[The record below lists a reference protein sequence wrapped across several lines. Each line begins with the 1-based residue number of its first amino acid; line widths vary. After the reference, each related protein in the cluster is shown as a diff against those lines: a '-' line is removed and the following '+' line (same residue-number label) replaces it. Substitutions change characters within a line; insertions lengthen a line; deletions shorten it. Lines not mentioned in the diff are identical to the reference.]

1 MAQYKLGRRAMLG
14 TALAMPALN
23 VRAQGNA
30 VTLISH
36 RYPAL
41 EWYADKMKSALPGT
55 TVDTRLMPSGD
66 ASQMQRLQF
75 SSASPG
81 MDILWLN
88 SSLMAFY
95 AKNGW
100 LEPMDD
106 LIAMFRD
113 EYKLGDLNPTS
124 LRGMTYEGKVYGLPL
139 TTNTL
144 LYAYREDVFSER
156 KLAPPG
162 TWEEQVEIAK
172 TLNSPRRSGTT
183 LSLKWDMPPYELSSV
198 LHTVGDGWFDRDWK
212 PVFNSAKGVAA
223 IDLYRRLAAFAVPG
237 FSSQANDE
245 NTVNFAQDVAATGQQ
260 WATRCATMDNPQRS
274 KVVGRIQW
282 AVPPGGK
289 QAITTDGY
297 AISRFSTKNKEMLFR
312 ILARALDEDSQRGA
326 ADLATPTRRAVLN
339 DPAIQARFRWYPAIS
354 KCLDVGEP
362 PPALAEFN
370 EAGEVACR
378 RMVQAIVGQMPVK
391 AALDAGATEV
401 VELLTRRGYYKG

>member
-1 MAQYKLGRRAMLG
+1 MAHHRLGRRAVLG

-23 VRAQGNA
+23 VRAQGSA

-41 EWYADKMKSALPGT
+41 EWYADKMKSAVPGT

-66 ASQMQRLQF
+66 AAQMQRLQF

-106 LIAMFRD
+106 LIATFRD
-113 EYKLGDLNPTS
+113 EFKLGDLNPTS

-156 KLAPPG
+156 KLAPPR

-172 TLNSPRRSGTT
+172 ALHSPRRSGTT

-198 LHTVGDGWFDRDWK
+198 LHTVGDGWFDRDWR

-223 IDLYRRLAAFAVPG
+223 IDLYRRLSAFAVPG

-274 KVVGRIQW
+274 KVVGKIQW

-339 DPAIQARFRWYPAIS
+339 DPAIQARFRWYPAVS

-362 PPALAEFN
+362 LPALAEFN
-370 EAGEVACR
+370 EAAELACR
-378 RMVQAIVGQMPVK
+378 RIVQAIVGQMPVK
-391 AALDAGATEV
+391 AALDAGAAEV

>member
-1 MAQYKLGRRAMLG
+1 MAWNRVGRRAVLG
-14 TALAMPALN
+14 GALAMPALN
-23 VRAQGNA
+23 VRAQADA

-41 EWYADKMKSALPGT
+41 EWYAEKMKTAVPGV
-55 TVDTRLMPSGD
+55 TVDARLMPSGD
-66 ASQMQRLQF
+66 AAQLHRLQF

-81 MDILWLN
+81 MDLVWLN
-88 SSLMAFY
+88 SSLMSFY

-100 LEPMDD
+100 LEPLDD
-106 LIAMFRD
+106 LIAKFRD

-124 LRGMTYEGKVYGLPL
+124 LRGMTYEGKIYGLPL

-156 KLAPPG
+156 KLAPPK
-162 TWEEQVEIAK
+162 TWDEQVEIAK
-172 TLNSPRRSGTT
+172 SLHSPRRSGTT

-198 LHTVGDGWFDRDWK
+198 INTVGDGWFDRGWK
-212 PVFNSAKGVAA
+212 PTFNSEKGVAA
-223 IDLYRRLAAFAVPG
+223 IDLYRRLSAFAVPG
-237 FSSQANDE
+237 FTSQSNDE

-260 WATRCATMDNPQRS
+260 WATRCATMDNAQRS
-274 KVVGRIQW
+274 KVVGKIQW

-297 AISRFSTKNKEMLFR
+297 AISKFSTKNKDVLFR
-312 ILARALDEDSQRGA
+312 ILAKALDEESQRGA

-339 DPAIQARFRWYPAIS
+339 DPAIQAKFRWYPAVS

-362 PPALAEFN
+362 LPALAEFN
-370 EAGEVACR
+370 EAGELACKR
-378 RMVQAIVGQMPVK
+378 IVQAIVGQMPVK
-391 AALDAGATEV
+391 AALDAGAAEV

>member
-1 MAQYKLGRRAMLG
+1 MAQYRLGRRAMLG

-66 ASQMQRLQF
+66 AAQMQRLQF

-106 LIAMFRD
+106 LIAKFRD
-113 EYKLGDLNPTS
+113 EYKLGDINPTS

-156 KLAPPG
+156 KLAPPA

-172 TLNSPRRSGTT
+172 ALHSPRRSGTT

-198 LHTVGDGWFDRDWK
+198 LHTVGDGWFDRDWR

-223 IDLYRRLAAFAVPG
+223 IDLYRRLSAYAVPG

-274 KVVGRIQW
+274 KVVGKIQW

-339 DPAIQARFRWYPAIS
+339 DPAIQARFRWYPAVS

-362 PPALAEFN
+362 LPALAEFN
-370 EAGEVACR
+370 EAAELACR
-378 RMVQAIVGQMPVK
+378 RIVQAIVGQMPVK
-391 AALDAGATEV
+391 AALDAGAAEV

>member
-1 MAQYKLGRRAMLG
+1 MAHHRLGRRAVLG

-23 VRAQGNA
+23 VRAQGSA

-41 EWYADKMKSALPGT
+41 EWYADKMKSAVPGT

-66 ASQMQRLQF
+66 AAQMQRLQF

-106 LIAMFRD
+106 LIAKFRD
-113 EYKLGDLNPTS
+113 EYKLGDINPTS

-156 KLAPPG
+156 KLAPPR

-172 TLNSPRRSGTT
+172 ALHSPRRSGTT

-198 LHTVGDGWFDRDWK
+198 LHTVGDGWFDRDWR

-223 IDLYRRLAAFAVPG
+223 IDLYRRLSAFAVPG

-274 KVVGRIQW
+274 KVVGKIQW

-339 DPAIQARFRWYPAIS
+339 DPAIQARFRWYPAVS

-362 PPALAEFN
+362 LPALAEFN
-370 EAGEVACR
+370 EAAELACR
-378 RMVQAIVGQMPVK
+378 RIVQAIVGQMPVK
-391 AALDAGATEV
+391 AALDAGAAEV

>member
-1 MAQYKLGRRAMLG
+1 MAKTKIGRR
-14 TALAMPALN
+14 TALATALALPALN
-23 VRAQGNA
+23 VRAQADA

-41 EWYADKMKSALPGT
+41 EWYADKMKSAVPGVS
-55 TVDTRLMPSGD
+55 VDTRLMPSGD
-66 ASQMQRLQF
+66 AAQLQRLQF

-100 LEPMDD
+100 LEPLDD
-106 LIAMFRD
+106 LIAKFRD
-113 EYKLGDLNPTS
+113 EYKLADINPTS

-144 LYAYREDVFSER
+144 LYAYREDVFTER
-156 KLAPPG
+156 KLQPPA
-162 TWEEQVEIAK
+162 TWDQQVEIAK
-172 TLNSPRRSGTT
+172 QLHSPRRAGTT

-198 LHTVGDGWFDRDWK
+198 LHTVGEGWFDRSWR
-212 PVFNSAKGVAA
+212 PVFNSEKGVVA
-223 IDLYRRLAAFAVPG
+223 IDLYRRLFAFAVPG

-274 KVVGRIQW
+274 KVVGKIQW
-282 AVPPGGK
+282 AVPPGGR

-297 AISRFSTKNKEMLFR
+297 AISKFSTKNKETLFR
-312 ILARALDEDSQRGA
+312 ILAKALDEDSQRGA

-339 DPAIQARFRWYPAIS
+339 DPAIQAKFRWYPAVS

-362 PPALAEFN
+362 LPALAEFN
-370 EAGEVACR
+370 EAAEVACKR
-378 RMVQAIVGQMPVK
+378 IVQAIVGQMPVK
-391 AALDAGATEV
+391 AALDAGAAEV
-401 VELLTRRGYYKG
+401 TELLTRRGYYRG

>member
-1 MAQYKLGRRAMLG
+1 MAVNQVGRRTVLG
-14 TALAMPALN
+14 AALAMPALN
-23 VRAQGNA
+23 VRAQGDA

-41 EWYADKMKSALPGT
+41 EWYAEKMKTALPGT

-66 ASQMQRLQF
+66 AAQLQRLQF

-88 SSLMAFY
+88 GSLMAFY

-106 LIAMFRD
+106 LIAKFKD
-113 EYKLGDLNPTS
+113 EYKLGDINPGS
-124 LRGMTYEGKVYGLPL
+124 LKGLSYDGKVYGLPL

-156 KLAPPG
+156 KLSVPT

-172 TLNSPRRSGTT
+172 SLHSPRRSGTT

-198 LHTVGDGWFDRDWK
+198 LNTVGDGWFDRDWK
-212 PVFNSAKGVAA
+212 PMFQSEKGVRA
-223 IDLYRRLAAFAVPG
+223 IDLYRRLSASAVPG
-237 FSSQANDE
+237 FTSQGNDE
-245 NTVNFAQDVAATGQQ
+245 NTVNFSQDVAVTGQQ

-274 KVVGRIQW
+274 KVVGKIQW
-282 AVPPGGK
+282 AVPPGGRH
-289 QAITTDGY
+289 ALSTDGY
-297 AISRFSTKNKEMLFR
+297 AISKFSTKNKEMLFR
-312 ILARALDEDSQRGA
+312 ILAKALDEDSQRGA
-326 ADLATPTRRAVLN
+326 ADLATPTRRTVLS
-339 DPAIQARFRWYPAIS
+339 DPAIQAKFRWYPAIA

-362 PPALAEFN
+362 PPALAEFS
-370 EAGEVACR
+370 EVAEVACKR
-378 RMVQAIVGQMPVK
+378 IVQAIVGQMPVK
-391 AALDAGATEV
+391 AALDAGAAEV

>member
-1 MAQYKLGRRAMLG
+1 MVKTRVGRRTVLG
-14 TALAMPALN
+14 TVLAMPALN
-23 VRAQGNA
+23 VRAQAEA

-41 EWYADKMKSALPGT
+41 EWYADKMKSAVPGV

-66 ASQMQRLQF
+66 AAQLQRLQF

-81 MDILWLN
+81 MDVLWLN

-106 LIAMFRD
+106 LIARFRD
-113 EYKLGDLNPTS
+113 EYRLGDINPTS

-156 KLAPPG
+156 KLQPPT
-162 TWEEQVEIAK
+162 TWEQQVEIAK
-172 TLNSPRRSGTT
+172 ALHSPRRSGTT

-198 LHTVGDGWFDRDWK
+198 LHTVGEGWFDRGWK
-212 PVFNSAKGVAA
+212 PAFNSDKGVAA
-223 IDLYRRLAAFAVPG
+223 IDLYRRLSAFAVPG
-237 FSSQANDE
+237 FTSQSNDE

-274 KVVGRIQW
+274 KVVGKIQW
-282 AVPPGGK
+282 AVPPGGR

-297 AISRFSTKNKEMLFR
+297 AISKFSTKNKEMLFR
-312 ILARALDEDSQRGA
+312 ILARALDEESQRGA

-339 DPAIQARFRWYPAIS
+339 DPAIQARFRWYPAVS

-362 PPALAEFN
+362 LPALAEFN
-370 EAGEVACR
+370 EAGELACKR
-378 RMVQAIVGQMPVK
+378 IVQAIVGQMPVK
-391 AALDAGATEV
+391 AALDAGAAEV